1 MEEERVFS
9 ISKLHTFENCPKM
22 YKFKYIDGITEPFQ
36 TIEAHFGKIIHNTLE
51 YLYSSPHRLSL
62 NELISFFNKT
72 WEENWDSSIRIIRRG
87 ENKYEYKKSGKEL
100 LIKYHP
106 EYLKDNFHTI
116 TLEHK
121 FKLLLLDK
129 YHFTGIIDRLAK
141 DNEDVFHVID
151 YKTSRSMHY
160 LSRKKD
166 LLQIKTYGIW
176 TMDNYHLNRVIIHA
190 KYLFGEDENK
200 IFKKQWENEIIHL
213 LVNKINKIKKEN
225 IFPKRKSG
233 LCPWCRYQDIC

>member
-1 MEEERVFS
+1 MEEERIFS
-9 ISKLHTFENCPKM
+9 ISKLATFENCPKM
-22 YKFKYIDGITEPFQ
+22 YKFKYIDGIAEPFQ
-36 TIEAHFGKIIHNTLE
+36 TIEAHFGKIIHNTLR
-51 YLYSSPHRLSL
+51 YLYSSPYRLSL
-62 NELISFFNKT
+62 IELIDFFNKT
-72 WEENWDSSIRIIRRG
+72 WEENWDSSIRIIRND
-87 ENKYEYKKSGKEL
+87 ENEYEYKESGKEL
-100 LIKYHP
+100 LIKYYP
-106 EYLKDNFHTI
+106 EYRKDNFHTI
-116 TLEHK
+116 KLEHK
-121 FKLLLLDK
+121 FKFLLLNK

-141 DNEDVFHVID
+141 DNKDIFHVID

-160 LSRKKD
+160 LSRRFN

-176 TMDNYHLNRVIIHA
+176 TMRNYHLDRVVIHTN
-190 KYLFGEDENK
+190 YLFREDEHK